1 MSIDFNESKILRIP
15 EFNDDEG
22 IELSDFPDI
31 YFGDFVD
38 EFFKKKIVVKGKRRF
53 PIIDLTE
60 T

>member
-38 EFFKKKIVVKGKRRF
+38 EFFKKDSCQREKTF
-53 PIIDLTE
+53 SDY
-60 T
+60 